1 MTRVL
6 PRLLGPVTRPCYNIN
21 ILIRMITIIIIIIII
36 IIITLMIVTLVMHDS
51 SGPPLFIVLKKD
63 LKYYE

>member
-21 ILIRMITIIIIIIII
+21 ILIRMITIIIIII

>member
-21 ILIRMITIIIIIIII
+21 ILIRMITIIIIIII